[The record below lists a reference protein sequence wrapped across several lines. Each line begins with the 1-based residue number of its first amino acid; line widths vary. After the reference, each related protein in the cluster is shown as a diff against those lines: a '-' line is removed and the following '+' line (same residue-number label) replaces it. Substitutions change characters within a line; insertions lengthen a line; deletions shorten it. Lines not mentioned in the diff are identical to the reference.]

1 MCALNQYDV
10 IKLMVRKLACFCCFY
25 MEKQWFAYSYL
36 QWTKEWRPK
45 TLKLAD
51 IHFVRSIM
59 EEEDV
64 NWDFGD
70 DEDTLATCLE
80 IGDNFVV
87 NAIADNDEG

>member
-1 MCALNQYDV
+1 
-10 IKLMVRKLACFCCFY
+10 